1 MRYVDTSAWVR
12 CYFRD
17 EPEHKKLREL
27 ILERPEPVV
36 TSELT
41 RVELASAIHAAYRG
55 RRVADAFDLLGDVH
69 TDCGAGGAVTLL
81 KLQPE
86 VLDTATELLSRYPLR
101 TLDALQLAVA
111 HTTAAELA
119 GDEPI
124 VLISRD
130 HRQRAAAT
138 ALGMTLQ

>member
-1 MRYVDTSAWVR
+1 VDTSAWVR

-17 EPEHKKLREL
+17 EPEHLELRKL

-41 RVELASAIHAAYRG
+41 RVELATAIHAAYRG
-55 RRVADAFDLLGDVH
+55 RRVADAFDLLEDVH
-69 TDCGAGGAVTLL
+69 ADCGAGGPVRLLTLR
-81 KLQPE
+81 PD
-86 VLDTATELLSRYPLR
+86 VLNTATELLARYPLR
-101 TLDALQLAVA
+101 TLDALHLAVA
-111 HTTAAELA
+111 QATAATLA

-138 ALGMTLQ
+138 ALGMRLQ